1 MLMAAALLIS
11 TNMWAQFQIGS
22 QSYTSLQAAIEAA
35 PAGATTEIDMNVALF
50 NANTS
55 VWLGTA
61 NVNDPVKHIILD
73 LNGGTY
79 QYTGSNKLAFA
90 VSHGTLEIKSTG
102 NEGLVQSST
111 TTIDDLIRV
120 YGTYQEI
127 DASGENPFAYLIIR
141 ENVEVKNVKKNVLT
155 VDVMRPGQPALF
167 GKDNTDIKYAC
178 DVFYNSSISGTSGFG
193 LANGA
198 RIDVYGTVTSEKKY
212 GIKVNGCVRFV
223 GDYTT
228 TGTTT
233 FKTGYPY
240 LRNDYAPKWNGT
252 DNTGSY
258 AITSA
263 AGQYSPY
270 VYIAPTGYV
279 TTASAEKG
287 AVAAY
292 SSGFARWLVKGY
304 CGGSTGLYVKS
315 GQVILQ
321 DATITST
328 NENHEQPVGKG
339 SGVDAGGS
347 AIVIETN
354 SNYSGNISVTITG
367 NTEVSATSGY
377 AIEETITANNGQGDS
392 EVETITIEGGTISG
406 GSEGAI
412 VIEDKTK
419 GEVTVAGGGV
429 SGKVTV
435 GDYTYPNLDA
445 AAADTQNNPGLIN
458 AETTKTVDVVVDGQ
472 VVIVV
477 VPKNTPDTYIVTL
490 NDNMLA
496 TFSAVEA
503 TKIDPESGLE
513 AYQAVEKNGEALVLS
528 KITDGIIPA
537 ATGVILYNKTN
548 DTKNFQLTVLD
559 EPSGSVIDFA
569 DNMLH
574 PAMAWLSSYSGGAY
588 VLVGNEMYLY
598 TGLKMKANKAFLTL
612 PAADPNFAPK
622 RIQLVFDETQAV
634 DNVETTIEA
643 VKFMENGQ
651 IYIRRGENI
660 YNAQGQIVK

>member
-22 QSYTSLQAAIEAA
+22 QSYTSLQAAIDAA

-61 NVNDPVKHIILD
+61 NVNDPAKHIILD

-127 DASGENPFAYLIIR
+127 DASGENPTTFAYLIIR

-167 GKDNTDIKYAC
+167 GKADPDIKYAC

-279 TTASAEKG
+279 TTASDEKG

-328 NENHEQPVGKG
+328 NDNHEQPKGKG
-339 SGVDAGGS
+339 SGVEAGGS

-377 AIEETITANNGQGDS
+377 AIEETITANNGQGDT

-419 GEVTVAGGGV
+419 NEVTVTGGGV
-429 SGKVTV
+429 SGPVTI
-435 GDYTYPNLDA
+435 GNTTYTNLDNA
-445 AAADTQNNPGLIN
+445 VTGQPSLIDP
-458 AETTKTVDVVVDGQ
+458 EEVKTVPVVLDDKI
-472 VVIVV
+472 VIVV
-477 VPKNTPDTYIVTL
+477 VPKTTPDSYIVTL

-503 TKIDPESGLE
+503 TKIEPGSDLE

-537 ATGVILYNKTN
+537 ATGVILYNGTSN
-548 DTKNFQLTVLD
+548 TKNFQLTVTT
-559 EPSGSVIDFA
+559 ETSGTYFA

-574 PAMAWLSSYSGGAY
+574 PAVAWLSSYSGGAY

-651 IYIRRGENI
+651 LFIRRGENI
-660 YNAQGQIVK
+660 YNVQGQIVK